1 MRPAHSTMDR
11 VSSRTP
17 ERATEPQT
25 TSTVMMIRPAGFGA
39 NPETAASNAFQRAS
53 NSGSVEVLARARREF
68 DALVAALRANG
79 VEVVVVEDT
88 LEPEKPDAVFPNNW
102 VTFHAGGTAV
112 LYPLLA
118 PSRRREAR
126 LEVLEELE
134 RRGVFTRRRLVDLR
148 QRDESD
154 GFLEGTGSLV
164 LDRVAR
170 VAYAC
175 LSPRTSPEMLARFG
189 LELEYEVVAFRGF
202 DARGVAI
209 YHTNVMMAVGT
220 AVAVACLEAIRGPAE
235 RRAVEESLE
244 ASGHELV
251 PLTLAQIDEFAGNL
265 LELRARSGEAL
276 FVLSARA
283 RRALR
288 PDQVE
293 VLERHGRLVSAEL
306 HTIETHGGGSAR
318 CMIAEVF

>member
-1 MRPAHSTMDR
+1 
-11 VSSRTP
+11 
-17 ERATEPQT
+17 
-25 TSTVMMIRPAGFGA
+25 MIRPARFAA
-39 NPETAASNAFQRAS
+39 NPETAASNAFQRSQTSAS
-53 NSGSVEVLARARREF
+53 PDVLVRAQREF
-68 DALVAALRANG
+68 DGLVAALRASG
-79 VEVVVVEDT
+79 VEVVVVDDT

-102 VTFHAGGTAV
+102 ITFHPGGTAV

-118 PSRRREAR
+118 PSRRREVR

-134 RRGVFTRRRLVDLR
+134 RRGVFTKRRTIDLRRR
-148 QRDESD
+148 DETE

-175 LSPRTSPEMLARFG
+175 LSPRTSREMLARFER
-189 LELEYEVVAFRGF
+189 ELGYEVVAFQAF
-202 DARGVAI
+202 DARGVPI
-209 YHTNVMMAVGT
+209 YHTNVLMSVGS
-220 AVAVACLEAIRGPAE
+220 AVAVVCLDAIREPAE
-235 RRAVEESLE
+235 RSAVEGRLE
-244 ASGHELV
+244 ASGHEVV

-265 LELRARSGEAL
+265 LELRSRTGAAL

-288 PDQVE
+288 ADQVAA
-293 VLERHGRLVSAEL
+293 LEGRGRLVSAEL
-306 HTIETHGGGSAR
+306 DTLEMHGGGSAR